1 MLTTTNRI
9 PRVIL
14 GMLLAMSLALA
25 EGKSMDGKIQKKI
38 AEAAHTEYGWKLDQI
53 RVDEL
58 EGLRRPTCS
67 FYTAGNAVRPLS
79 YEGNYA
85 LLPGNHVV
93 GIGDEQAASKILDTC
108 SEGTSANWWAEII
121 TRFTGDLGGG
131 LVLSDENERPDIVR
145 KLAGAGLKFTAPTF
159 GENKSSVSFLLLDAE
174 HYILYRVEAKRAADG
189 KVEVAKT
196 RVLGGPAQNSPAD
209 SVDSISEMLR

>member
-1 MLTTTNRI
+1 
-9 PRVIL
+9 
-14 GMLLAMSLALA
+14 
-25 EGKSMDGKIQKKI
+25 MDEKIQKKI

-53 RVDEL
+53 RVDEV
-58 EGLRRPTCS
+58 EELRRPTCS
-67 FYTAGNAVRPLS
+67 FYTAGNTVRPLS

-93 GIGDEQAASKILDTC
+93 GIGDEQAAAKILDSC
-108 SEGTSANWWAEII
+108 SQGTSANWWAEII

-145 KLAGAGLKFTAPTF
+145 KLADAGLKFAVPKF
-159 GENKSSVSFLLLDAE
+159 GDNKRSVSFLLLDAE

-196 RVLGGPAQNSPAD
+196 RVLGGASQTSQAD